1 MPKGEMQTRSFYA
14 LSEEL
19 SNDQEIRLSIILSR
33 LESGDSTVLITPVG
47 KRVGPDELFESWKRI
62 FDKNSNRM
70 NSILQEIE
78 MNQAEKYGPRSIA
91 KPYSE
96 VRDQFL
102 ETYNNSDHPCEHISS
117 IPPFSR
123 HKGIL
128 RPTGIERAFEGIK
141 KNTNSGLPYL
151 MRTSKILNEL
161 KNDLYSDYDK
171 DYPTV
176 PFVRTQELGKT
187 RIVNGFPKSDIIIEY
202 TYFQPLFDYY
212 RKLPCYAG
220 MRGPSEVDTAMTKL
234 IYDADRLGLTTVSG
248 DISSFDASFGIPLQ
262 DKCFDEMKYLIN
274 SEFHDDFEVIRY
286 RFGNKPMVLP
296 DGVYTGS
303 HGIPSG
309 SQFTNLVGS
318 VGNRKVSGIP
328 MELLQVL
335 GDDFAAATN
344 NPELLFQRYAD
355 CGMELNEDKTM
366 IASGYY
372 LYLQNLYHPDYM
384 VDGEIR
390 GVYPTFRALGRLV
403 YPERFSDFESF
414 DLDGKSYFAIRSLS
428 ILENCRN
435 HPLFEEFVKW
445 WLKYEKYAI
454 PSNKSIANYVKYI
467 NATTGTLGTTNQ
479 RGDDIRGLTNFKSY
493 QLAVKYG

>member
-1 MPKGEMQTRSFYA
+1 MQIQP
-14 LSEEL
+14 LSSVTDDLTKDEEL
-19 SNDQEIRLSIILSR
+19 RLSIILSR
-33 LESGDSTVLITPVG
+33 LEAGDSTVLITPIG

-70 NSILQEIE
+70 NNVLIEIE
-78 MNQAEKYGPRSIA
+78 SAQSEKYGPRSIA
-91 KPYSE
+91 KPFSE
-96 VRDQFL
+96 VRDSFL
-102 ETYNNSDHPCEHISS
+102 STYSNSDHTCEHISS
-117 IPPFSR
+117 TPPISR
-123 HKGIL
+123 DRGIL
-128 RPTGIERAFEGIK
+128 RPIGDDKAFKMIK

-161 KNDLYSDYDK
+161 KSDLYSDYDK
-171 DYPTV
+171 DLPTV
-176 PFVRTQELGKT
+176 PFVRTQENGKT
-187 RIVNGFPKSDIIIEY
+187 RIVNGFPKSDIVVES
-202 TYFQPLFDYY
+202 TFFQPLFNYY
-212 RKLPCYAG
+212 RKLPCYAA
-220 MRGPSEVDTAMTKL
+220 MRGPSEVDAAMTKL
-234 IYDADRLGLTTVSG
+234 IYDANRLNLFTVSG

-262 DKCFDEMKYLIN
+262 DKSFDEMKYLIN
-274 SEFHDDFEVIRY
+274 SAYHDKFDTIKF
-286 RFGNKPMVLP
+286 RFGYKRILLP
-296 DGVYTGS
+296 DGVYSGG

-318 VGNRKVSGIP
+318 VGNRKVCGVAI
-328 MELLQVL
+328 ELSQYL
-335 GDDFAAATN
+335 GDDFAAATS
-344 NPELLFQRYAD
+344 NPDLLFQRYDD
-355 CGMELNEDKTM
+355 CGMELNKDKTVT
-366 IASGYY
+366 ASGYF

-384 VDGEIR
+384 IDGEIR

-414 DLDGKSYFAIRSLS
+414 DMDGKSYFAIRSLS

-454 PSNKSIANYVKYI
+454 PSNQSIANYVKYV

-479 RGDDIRGLTNFKSY
+479 RGDDIKGLTNFKSY

>member
-1 MPKGEMQTRSFYA
+1 MPIGDMQTQP
-14 LSEEL
+14 LSTVTDLLTEK
-19 SNDQEIRLSIILSR
+19 QEIRLSIILSR
-33 LESGDSTVLITPVG
+33 LEAGDSTVLITPVG

-62 FDKNSNRM
+62 YDKNSSRINDV
-70 NSILQEIE
+70 LQDIE
-78 MNQAEKYGPRSIA
+78 AAQAEKYGPRSIA

-96 VRDQFL
+96 VKDSVL
-102 ETYNNSDHPCEHISS
+102 ATYRNSDHPCEHISD

-123 HKGIL
+123 DRGIL
-128 RPTGIERAFEGIK
+128 RPMGIDRAFETIK
-141 KNTNSGLPYL
+141 KSTNSGLPYL
-151 MRTSKILNEL
+151 MRTSRILPEL
-161 KNDLYSDYDK
+161 KSDLFSDYDK

-176 PFVRTQELGKT
+176 PFVRTQEMGRT
-187 RIVNGFPKSDIIIEY
+187 RVVNGYPKSDIVVES
-202 TYFQPLFDYY
+202 TYFQPLFNYY

-220 MRGPSEVDTAMTKL
+220 MRGPSEVDAAMTKL
-234 IYDADRLGLTTVSG
+234 IFDADRLNLFTVSG
-248 DISSFDASFGIPLQ
+248 DISNFDASFGIPLQ

-274 SEFHDDFEVIRY
+274 SAFHDDFDIIKD
-286 RFGNKPMVLP
+286 RFGNKPMILP
-296 DGVYTGS
+296 DGVYSGS

-309 SQFTNLVGS
+309 SQFTNLIGS
-318 VGNRKVSGIP
+318 VGNRKVCGIAL
-328 MELLQVL
+328 ELLQIL

-344 NPELLFQRYAD
+344 NPELLFQRYED
-355 CGMELNEDKTM
+355 CGMELNKDKTV
-366 IASGYY
+366 IANGYF

-445 WLKYEKYAI
+445 WLQYEKYAI
-454 PSNKSIANYVKYI
+454 PSNQSIANYVKYI

-479 RGDDIRGLTNFKSY
+479 RGDEIGGLTNFKSY